1 MNEHPIQAA
10 VLFHDE
16 RGRVMSNITLRQLKV
31 FTTITQHTTLTASA
45 EKLFLS
51 KAAVSLSLSELEKQL
66 GHALFDRVNNRLILN
81 QEGKRL
87 LPLADELLHRSEDI
101 NNLFLSNQP
110 LHGQL
115 KIGASDTVGNQVAPY
130 LLRDFRQ
137 STGHQQQSLW
147 ISNTSLICQKLADYE
162 LDIGLIEGKIQSDNL
177 LMQPWNQD
185 EMCVICAPT
194 HPLAQYKE
202 IQAGDLEHSQWLLR
216 EAGSGSREFFLRTVA
231 PRIEI
236 WNEAFQLNTTEAI
249 INATAANLGLACLS
263 KLAAQSALFDK
274 RVVMLNLP
282 LNMTRRYWLLV
293 HKEKY
298 QSPLLKT
305 FVSFCSDWKMLN
317 SLQSS
322 R

>member
-115 KIGASDTVGNQVAPY
+115 KLARVIRWAIKSLLTYYEIFDNQRATSNKACG
-130 LLRDFRQ
+130 FR
-137 STGHQQQSLW
+137 
-147 ISNTSLICQKLADYE
+147 IPA
-162 LDIGLIEGKIQSDNL
+162 
-177 LMQPWNQD
+177 
-185 EMCVICAPT
+185 
-194 HPLAQYKE
+194 
-202 IQAGDLEHSQWLLR
+202 
-216 EAGSGSREFFLRTVA
+216 
-231 PRIEI
+231 
-236 WNEAFQLNTTEAI
+236 
-249 INATAANLGLACLS
+249 
-263 KLAAQSALFDK
+263 
-274 RVVMLNLP
+274 
-282 LNMTRRYWLLV
+282 
-293 HKEKY
+293 
-298 QSPLLKT
+298 
-305 FVSFCSDWKMLN
+305 
-317 SLQSS
+317 
-322 R
+322 